1 MIGILDAAKLAGAA
15 LLGAALVTPIAH
27 HLGKREGRQLAATAA
42 LEQSVKILRER
53 SATDDEISRSDAAA
67 LCDHFGLQPD
77 DRRECLRRLAEAN
90 AVARKRSQ
98 DNDG

>member
-27 HLGKREGRQLAATAA
+27 HLGKREGRQLAATEA
-42 LEQSVKILRER
+42 LVKTVEILQSREKTN
-53 SATDDEISRSDAAA
+53 AEISSGDAAA

-90 AVARKRSQ
+90 ADARKRSQ